1 MNKKLIVLC
10 VCVLFA
16 CSEKKEKNP
25 STVSPNETP
34 VVATVQTPQL
44 HYTIA
49 NRYPHDELAFTEGF
63 LFHNGVLYESTGSPD
78 NLPQT
83 QSFIGAVDLKTGKIN
98 KKVELDRAIY
108 FGEGIAVLNNKMYQL
123 TYKNQLGFYY
133 DAKSFKKIGQF
144 TYENEEGWGM
154 TTDGSSLIMSD
165 GTHELTYL
173 DAFTLKPSKKI
184 TVTENDFFVQH
195 LNELEYING
204 YIYANIWLTNNIVK
218 IDPKTGKVVGKIDLS
233 NLVYEVKSA
242 HPAAAELNGIAF
254 NPENKNVYVTGKMWP
269 TIYELQLVE

>member
-1 MNKKLIVLC
+1 MNKILIVLC
-10 VCVLFA
+10 ALLLLS
-16 CSEKKEKNP
+16 CSETKEKKH
-25 STVSPNETP
+25 STSGTQTP
-34 VVATVQTPQL
+34 VTTTVQTPLL

-83 QSFIGAVDLKTGKIN
+83 QSFIGSVDLKTGKIN
-98 KKVELDRAIY
+98 KKVELDRNIY
-108 FGEGIAVLNNKMYQL
+108 FGEGIVFLNNKVYQL
-123 TYKNQLGFYY
+123 TYKNKLGFYY

-165 GTHELTYL
+165 GTHQLTYL

-184 TVTENDFFVQH
+184 TITENDSFVQH

-204 YIYANIWLTNNIVK
+204 FIYANIWLTNNIVK

-233 NLVYEVKSA
+233 SLVYEVKDT

-254 NPENKNVYVTGKMWP
+254 NPENGNVYVTGKMWP
-269 TIYELQLVE
+269 TIYELKMAE